1 MSTSIAGI
9 IGDVAPALAT
19 ALGGPL
25 AGAAVAFL
33 SKELGLS
40 ESTTNAVA
48 NAVAGMTPADM
59 VKMKELDN
67 QFKVQM
73 AQQGISL
80 QLAQIAA
87 NTAEAKS
94 TNWWVAGWR
103 PFVGWVGAMGLLYAS
118 FLFPLMQFVATMNG
132 YHGGFPALDTTIT
145 MQILFGLLGIGGLRT
160 VEKVKGA
167 EGNR

>member
-1 MSTSIAGI
+1 MSWQDAIASA
-9 IGDVAPALAT
+9 APALAT

-40 ESTTNAVA
+40 GQTTQDVA

-59 VKMKELDN
+59 VKMKQLDD

-80 QLAQIAA
+80 QLAQIGT
-87 NTAEAKS
+87 NTEEAKN
-94 TNWWVAGWR
+94 TNWFVAGWR
-103 PFVGWVGAMGLLYAS
+103 PFVGWVGATGLLYAA
-118 FLFPLMQFVATMNG
+118 FIQPLMQFIATVNG
-132 YHGGFPALDTTIT
+132 YHGGFPVLDTTIT
-145 MQILFGLLGIGGLRT
+145 MQVLFGLLGIGGMRT
-160 VEKVKGA
+160 YEKVTNS

>member
-1 MSTSIAGI
+1 MSWQDAIASA
-9 IGDVAPALAT
+9 APALAT

-40 ESTTNAVA
+40 GQTTQDVA

-59 VKMKELDN
+59 VKMKQLDD

-80 QLAQIAA
+80 QLAQIGT
-87 NTAEAKS
+87 NTEEAKS

-103 PFVGWVGAMGLLYAS
+103 PFVGWVGAVGLLYAS
-118 FLFPLMQFVATMNG
+118 FLLPLIQFLAMVGGYTGKFPV
-132 YHGGFPALDTTIT
+132 LDTTIT